1 MATKSACTELIQN
14 WAKFTNDQS
23 EIQIWVC
30 TFLRIV
36 CICSVFN
43 KEFEII
49 AFITETRDDI

>member
-1 MATKSACTELIQN
+1 MTTL
-14 WAKFTNDQS
+14 KFKF
-23 EIQIWVC
+23 EAV

-49 AFITETRDDI
+49 AFITETRDDIWNGRHST